1 MAHSIPAQLD
11 VKVWSVTERKKY
23 IVDFL
28 LISAITI
35 WGFNF
40 PLMKVMYRYFHPITF
55 NAIRF
60 VIASATMMFTLKVRG
75 QAALPDRQDL
85 GRLVWL
91 GFLGNTLYPFI
102 FVLGLDRTKAG
113 NAALFMA
120 LTPVF
125 AFLIGVGMRKEHFS
139 SVVLTGIILSL
150 AGAATIVIFGTSEV
164 SFADSWQ
171 GDLLMIGAAACWAWQ
186 SVESTRLLP
195 KYGPVRLT
203 VFSMIAGAA
212 MLFPLS
218 IPWLITQDWH
228 GIPWTGWLGLA
239 YSALLSI
246 TYAYFIWAYAIDAI
260 GVAHTSVFN
269 NVTPIVALLAGWLLL
284 SEKPLPTQLVGVV
297 LVLVGVFMVRSRKP
311 VAVPDE

>member
-1 MAHSIPAQLD
+1 
-11 VKVWSVTERKKY
+11 VTARKNY

-28 LISAITI
+28 LITVVLI

-40 PLMKVMYRYFHPITF
+40 ALMKVMYRYFSPITF

-60 VIASATMMFTLKVRG
+60 VISSTAMVLILKARG
-75 QAALPDRQDL
+75 DRVLPDWKDMR
-85 GRLVWL
+85 RVMWL

-113 NAALFMA
+113 NAALLMA

-125 AFLIGVGMRKEHFS
+125 AFLIGVGMKKEKFS
-139 SVVLTGIILSL
+139 MGVLIGIVLSL
-150 AGAATIVIFGTSEV
+150 SGAAAIVLFGRAEV
-164 SFADSWQ
+164 SFSDSWQ
-171 GDLLMIGAAACWAWQ
+171 GDLLMIAAAAFWAWQ

-195 KYGPVRLT
+195 KYGPIRLT
-203 VFSMIAGAA
+203 VFAMTAGSAI
-212 MLFPLS
+212 LLPLS
-218 IPWLITQDWH
+218 IPWLLAQDWRSV
-228 GIPWTGWLGLA
+228 PLVGWLGVA

-246 TYAYFIWAYAIDAI
+246 TYSYFIWAYAIDTI

-269 NVTPIVALLAGWLLL
+269 NVTPIVALFAGWLML
-284 SEKPLPTQLVGVV
+284 SEKPLSTQLAGVA

-311 VAVPDE
+311 VAMPDE

>member
-1 MAHSIPAQLD
+1 
-11 VKVWSVTERKKY
+11 VTARKNY

-28 LISAITI
+28 LITVVVI

-40 PLMKVMYRYFHPITF
+40 AVMKVMYRYFSPITF

-60 VIASATMMFTLKVRG
+60 LISSAAMVLTLKARG
-75 QAALPDRQDL
+75 ESALPDRKDM
-85 GRLVWL
+85 RRVMWL

-113 NAALFMA
+113 NAALLMA

-125 AFLIGVGMRKEHFS
+125 AFLIGVGMKKEQFS
-139 SVVLTGIILSL
+139 MGVLIGIILSL
-150 AGAATIVIFGTSEV
+150 SGAAAIVLFGRSEV
-164 SFADSWQ
+164 SFSDSWQ
-171 GDLLMIGAAACWAWQ
+171 GDLLMIAAAIFWAWQ

-195 KYGPVRLT
+195 KYGPIRLT
-203 VFSMIAGAA
+203 VFAMTAGSAV
-212 MLFPLS
+212 LVPLS
-218 IPWLITQDWH
+218 IPWLLSQDWRSV
-228 GIPWTGWLGLA
+228 PLVGWLGLA

-246 TYAYFIWAYAIDAI
+246 TYSYFIWAYAINTI

-269 NVTPIVALLAGWLLL
+269 NVTPIVALFAGWLML
-284 SEKPLPTQLVGVV
+284 SEKPLPTQLAGVF

-311 VAVPDE
+311 VAIPDE

>member
-1 MAHSIPAQLD
+1 MTA
-11 VKVWSVTERKKY
+11 RKNF

-28 LISAITI
+28 LITVVVI

-40 PLMKVMYRYFHPITF
+40 AVMKVMYRYFSPITF

-60 VIASATMMFTLKVRG
+60 LISSAAMVLTLKARG
-75 QAALPDRQDL
+75 ESALPDRKDM
-85 GRLVWL
+85 RRVMWL

-113 NAALFMA
+113 NAALLMA

-125 AFLIGVGMRKEHFS
+125 AFLIGVGMKKEQFS
-139 SVVLTGIILSL
+139 MGVLIGIILSL
-150 AGAATIVIFGTSEV
+150 SGAAAIVLFGRSQV
-164 SFADSWQ
+164 SFSDSWQ
-171 GDLLMIGAAACWAWQ
+171 GDLLMIAAAIFWAWQ

-195 KYGPVRLT
+195 KYGPIRLT
-203 VFSMIAGAA
+203 VFAMTAGSAV
-212 MLFPLS
+212 LVPLS
-218 IPWLITQDWH
+218 IPWLLSQDWRSV
-228 GIPWTGWLGLA
+228 PLVGWLGLA

-246 TYAYFIWAYAIDAI
+246 TYSYFIWAYAINTI

-269 NVTPIVALLAGWLLL
+269 NVTPIVALFAGWLML
-284 SEKPLPTQLVGVV
+284 SEKPLPTQLAGVF

-311 VAVPDE
+311 VAIPDE

>member
-1 MAHSIPAQLD
+1 
-11 VKVWSVTERKKY
+11 VTARKNY

-28 LISAITI
+28 LITVVVI

-40 PLMKVMYRYFHPITF
+40 AVMKVMYRYFSPITF

-60 VIASATMMFTLKVRG
+60 VISSAAMVLTLKARG
-75 QAALPDRQDL
+75 ERALPDWKDTR
-85 GRLVWL
+85 RVIWL

-113 NAALFMA
+113 NAALLMA

-125 AFLIGVGMRKEHFS
+125 AFLIGVGMKKEQFS
-139 SVVLTGIILSL
+139 MGVLIGIILSL
-150 AGAATIVIFGTSEV
+150 SGAAAIVLFGRSEV
-164 SFADSWQ
+164 SFSESWQ
-171 GDLLMIGAAACWAWQ
+171 GDLLMIAAAIFWAWQ

-195 KYGPVRLT
+195 KYGPIRLT
-203 VFSMIAGAA
+203 VFAMTAGSAI
-212 MLFPLS
+212 LVPLS
-218 IPWLITQDWH
+218 IPWLLSQDWRSV
-228 GIPWTGWLGLA
+228 PLVGWLGLA

-246 TYAYFIWAYAIDAI
+246 TYSYFIWAYSINAI

-269 NVTPIVALLAGWLLL
+269 NITPIVALFAGWLML
-284 SEKPLPTQLVGVV
+284 SETPAATQFAGVV

-311 VAVPDE
+311 VAIPDE

>member
-1 MAHSIPAQLD
+1 MTA
-11 VKVWSVTERKKY
+11 RKNY

-28 LISAITI
+28 LITVVVI

-40 PLMKVMYRYFHPITF
+40 AVMKVMYRYFSPITF

-60 VIASATMMFTLKVRG
+60 VISSAAMVLTLKARG
-75 QAALPDRQDL
+75 ERALPDWKDTR
-85 GRLVWL
+85 RVIWL

-113 NAALFMA
+113 NAALLMA

-125 AFLIGVGMRKEHFS
+125 AFLIGVGMKKEQFS
-139 SVVLTGIILSL
+139 MGVLIGIILSL
-150 AGAATIVIFGTSEV
+150 SGAAAIVLFGRSEV
-164 SFADSWQ
+164 SFSESWQ
-171 GDLLMIGAAACWAWQ
+171 GDLLMIAAAIFWAWQ

-195 KYGPVRLT
+195 KYGPIRLT
-203 VFSMIAGAA
+203 VFAMTAGSAI
-212 MLFPLS
+212 LVPLS
-218 IPWLITQDWH
+218 IPWLLSQDWRS
-228 GIPWTGWLGLA
+228 IPLVGWLGLA

-246 TYAYFIWAYAIDAI
+246 TYSYFIWAYAINAI

-269 NVTPIVALLAGWLLL
+269 NVTPIVALFAGWLLL
-284 SEKPLPTQLVGVV
+284 SEKPLPTQLAGVV

-311 VAVPDE
+311 VAIPDE